1 MRIGGLQAITLL
13 DFPGKVACTIFT
25 KACNFRCHFCHNPE
39 LVLPEMLGTTPDL
52 SEEDFWKFLDER
64 RDFLDA
70 VCISGGEP
78 TMQADLPDFIS
89 RLKARGLA
97 VKLDTNGTNM
107 AVLKGLLDANLL
119 DYVAMDIKQL
129 PEKYSQV
136 VNAPVDVE
144 QIKASVD
151 LLRSSNIPY
160 EFRTTVLGN
169 LMTEEDILGIAE
181 WLAGSRVY
189 HLQHARTNR
198 PTLNS
203 DYHLRPNEL
212 TLSQLKD
219 IHQKIVDKFE
229 ICTVR

>member
-39 LVLPEMLGTTPDL
+39 LVLPEMLGATADL

-64 RDFLDA
+64 RGFLDA

-78 TMQADLPDFIS
+78 TMQADLPEFIS
-89 RLKARGLA
+89 KLKARGLA

-107 AVLKGLLDANLL
+107 AILKSLLDANLL

-129 PEKYSQV
+129 PEKYPQV
-136 VNAPVDVE
+136 VNAPVDIE

-169 LMTEEDILGIAE
+169 LITEEDILKIAE
-181 WLAGSRVY
+181 WLSGSRAY

-198 PTLNS
+198 PTLNA

-212 TLSQLKD
+212 TLSQLKE
-219 IHQKIVDKFE
+219 IHKKIEDKFE